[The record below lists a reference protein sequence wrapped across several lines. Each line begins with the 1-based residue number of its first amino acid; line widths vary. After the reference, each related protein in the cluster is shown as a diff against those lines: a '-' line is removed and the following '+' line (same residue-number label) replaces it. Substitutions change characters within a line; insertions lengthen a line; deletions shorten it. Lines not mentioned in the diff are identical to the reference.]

1 MSPAKVTLSPKEREL
16 VTDASFI
23 LTKNAIIGK
32 VYDLF
37 GQLSEKY
44 SELYQQSS
52 LSSLALPGFTSPKIS
67 RGEQYLGLPWVM
79 LDQPRH
85 FTKEDTLAVRSFFW
99 WGNFCSI
106 TLQLSGISQARFA
119 PQIASYFS
127 NHPSAISEWS
137 IGTGEDPW
145 QHHFGED
152 NYKPLCADS
161 MSRLASMYHIKLAKK
176 IALTEWD
183 VFPEFYAA
191 TYREI
196 LVMLSGN

>member
-37 GQLSEKY
+37 GQLSENY
-44 SELYQQSS
+44 REIYQESAFS
-52 LSSLALPGFTSPKIS
+52 TLNLPGFAYPKIA

-85 FTKEDTLAVRSFFW
+85 FSKEDTLAIRSFFW

-106 TLQLSGISQARFA
+106 TLQLSGISQQKFA
-119 PQIASYFS
+119 SHIASYFH
-127 NHPSAISEWS
+127 NHPAAVGEWW
-137 IGTGEDPW
+137 IGTGDDPW

-152 NYKPLCADS
+152 NYMPLQADNIPL
-161 MSRLASMYHIKLAKK
+161 LASMPHCKLAKK
-176 IALTEWD
+176 IPLTEWGS
-183 VFPEFYAA
+183 FPEFYQTA
-191 TYREI
+191 YRE
-196 LVMLSGN
+196 LMNMLAGN